1 MRLYHDS
8 VMPCQPLKLL
18 NLILFVAL
26 LYPTPSSSDE
36 DGVLDNELE
45 EELEDPVEAVF
56 ITQSK
61 QEMVNAGGEF
71 RLPCFLETMSD
82 YVLVWKFSGSGQTD
96 TILSVD
102 QKVIDREEGGRV
114 RVEKEDTGNW
124 LVVSHVE
131 EEDSGTYTCM
141 VSAFQ
146 PKYVEHRVI
155 VRSRPEVAVQRDL
168 VTVEE
173 GDEVVLECRVV
184 KGKPLPELT
193 WQDSQGTLLSR
204 GSTLRLKS
212 VSADASGSYI
222 CRGDNGFSS
231 GGSVSEVELVVEHA
245 PKALRPMDVVH
256 LINGTVDLI
265 CDIVAQPPADFQ
277 WALEGALL
285 DGELGQTLQVGVEDG
300 ENATDVNY
308 TCIASN
314 KLGQANKTFLLTSK
328 PSQPVFTSPQNANLG
343 LGSYSLEW
351 HVISF
356 LPVQSFH
363 IKVSGPSKYSIDK
376 IISAEGPEG
385 PESRYNGKLKLET
398 HRKAMPPGI
407 YKAVASATN
416 THGEGKSSEQFEI
429 AINMDQLSAATLP
442 FQYDD
447 LSLLVFLIVTLHA
460 WQLKCNVVN
469 I

>member
-1 MRLYHDS
+1 M
-8 VMPCQPLKLL
+8 
-18 NLILFVAL
+18 
-26 LYPTPSSSDE
+26 
-36 DGVLDNELE
+36 
-45 EELEDPVEAVF
+45 
-56 ITQSK
+56 
-61 QEMVNAGGEF
+61 
-71 RLPCFLETMSD
+71 
-82 YVLVWKFSGSGQTD
+82 
-96 TILSVD
+96 
-102 QKVIDREEGGRV
+102 
-114 RVEKEDTGNW
+114 
-124 LVVSHVE
+124 E

-146 PKYVEHRVI
+146 PKYVEHR
-155 VRSRPEVAVQRDL
+155 PEVAVQRDL

-173 GDEVVLECRVV
+173 GEEVVLEGRVV

-212 VSADASGSYI
+212 VSAGASGSYI

-245 PKALRPMDVVH
+245 PQALRPMDVVH

-277 WALEGALL
+277 WTLEGALL
-285 DGELGQTLQVGVEDG
+285 DGELGQTLQVGVENG
-300 ENATDVNY
+300 ENATDVKY

-328 PSQPVFTSPQNANLG
+328 PSQPVFTSPQNVNLG
-343 LGSYSLEW
+343 FGSYSLEW

-363 IKVSGPSKYSIDK
+363 IKVSGPAKYSIDK

-385 PESRYNGKLKLET
+385 PESRYTGKLKLET
-398 HRKAMPPGI
+398 HWESLPPGI

-416 THGEGKSSEQFEI
+416 THGEGISSEHFEI

-442 FQYDD
+442 FQCDD
-447 LSLLVFLIVTLHA
+447 LPFLVFLIVTLHA